1 MPEIAIAEVRVDA
14 RERQRIDVAGEG
26 TGSLEN
32 LAKSIQEYGLLEP
45 ILLDNQNNLI
55 AGFRR
60 LTASIML
67 GKDTIKYERMG
78 AIDPIRAQEIELEE
92 NIRRH
97 NLNWQEES
105 KAVTRIHLMKMKSD
119 PMWSADKT
127 AEALDMS
134 RRKVFNSLEL
144 AKAVDEFPDVARA
157 DTQAGAMMRLGQ
169 IKQLDQRKT
178 DAKVR
183 MQAEEMG
190 MKPKTSAAVI
200 NADALV
206 ALHEMKDESFD
217 MAMSNPPYGVDIES
231 VFIGERTIYE
241 DAAKD
246 IVPMLY
252 NVAKEVYRVLKGDR
266 WFVFFY
272 PTARLEEGKDILRSA
287 GFDFQ
292 QVPCVWYKPNK
303 YLSSLSNPYQSF
315 SSQYETFFWARKGTP
330 RFNKLRLGNVFVYD
344 TPDHADRIHPL
355 QMPVDLWKEI
365 LEVGSVEGESVVEPF
380 SGSGAGGVAAYESS
394 RNYTGI
400 ELSPEFTERSNA
412 WLSEVR
418 AGTNVV
424 KTSANVA
431 QATEKIPDMETFK
444 AMGFRS

>member
-1 MPEIAIAEVRVDA
+1 MPEILIADIKVDA

-45 ILLDNQNNLI
+45 ILLDNQNNLV

-67 GKDTIKYERMG
+67 GHDKIRYERLG
-78 AIDPIRAQEIELEE
+78 VIDPVRAQEIELEE

-105 KAVTRIHLMKMKSD
+105 KAVTRIHQMKMAAD
-119 PMWSADKT
+119 PNWSADKT

-144 AKAVDEFPDVARA
+144 SKAVDEFPDVARA

-169 IKQLDQRKT
+169 IKQLEQRKT

-183 MQAEEMG
+183 VQAEEMG
-190 MKPKTSAAVI
+190 MKPKTTAAVI
-200 NADALV
+200 NSDALH
-206 ALHEMKDESFD
+206 LLKQIQDGMFD
-217 MAMSNPPYGVDIES
+217 MAMTNPPYGVDIES

-252 NVAKEVYRVLKGDR
+252 EVTKEVYRVLRADR

-287 GFDFQ
+287 GFTFQ

-303 YLSSLSNPYQSF
+303 FLSSLSNPYQAF

-344 TPDHADRIHPL
+344 TPEHDDRIHPL

-365 LEVGSVEGESVVEPF
+365 IEIGSVEGESVVEPF
-380 SGSGAGGVAAYESS
+380 SGSGAGGVACFETT

-412 WLSEVR
+412 WLSE
-418 AGTNVV
+418 
-424 KTSANVA
+424 
-431 QATEKIPDMETFK
+431 
-444 AMGFRS
+444 